1 MTDTPED
8 RPDAAE
14 LLAIIRQ
21 VFARD
26 LQPALPPDLR
36 VTGLMVANAL
46 GIAERELRLPRPGI
60 IDARPLVHAL
70 RAGRHDGDRDL
81 HNILFDDALTRVA
94 ATNPRY
100 LVPRSLDR

>member
-14 LLAIIRQ
+14 LLAIIRD
-21 VFARD
+21 VFARE
-26 LQPALPPDLR
+26 LQPSLPSAQR

-46 GIAERELRLPRPGI
+46 GIVERELRLPRPGI
-60 IDARPLVHAL
+60 IDARPLVHAV

-81 HNILFDDALTRVA
+81 YGTLLDDARTRVA

-100 LVPRSLDR
+100 LDR